1 MYFGISQFAFHIQY
15 IGTGNAVIPG
25 KITETKILPVKL
37 GQLATGSRKRPGKI
51 LFYLLF
57 ADKINMVC
65 LINSRGVLKILTDK
79 NNLGFRVG
87 KIDLFGKMNAGHIS
101 AVKLDIHQNDLI
113 RTFLISDPGKKII
126 RGSINI
132 NVVCRLK
139 TGTGQVVDLFA
150 VNRIV
155 FAYGNF

>member
-65 LINSRGVLKILTDK
+65 LINSRGVLKILDSISRIWVSGLEK
-79 NNLGFRVG
+79 SC
-87 KIDLFGKMNAGHIS
+87 FGKMNAGHVS
-101 AVKLDIHQNDLI
+101 AVKLDIPSATILI
-113 RTFLISDPGKKII
+113 RTFLISESWQENHSRQHKCQ
-126 RGSINI
+126 
-132 NVVCRLK
+132 CRMPP
-139 TGTGQVVDLFA
+139 
-150 VNRIV
+150 
-155 FAYGNF
+155 